1 VKNNV
6 SIFAIIGILLTLL
19 FCDLQAHAQTQDENT
34 SDSTIIDLPLP
45 HGGEDAYNPIENPGG
60 ISLNWPLN
68 INYGVVYDPMTGQ
81 YIVQQTIGDT
91 LEFRPSSLFSL
102 EEYLNYD
109 MEGNLSEFWDD
120 LQGEDD
126 DANRAFAP
134 KLEINNELFE
144 MLFGTNE
151 IEIIPQGS
159 AELTFGINSSNTEN
173 PRIPERQRRVT
184 TFDFDQRIQLNIT
197 GKIGDKIEL
206 GTQYNTESL
215 FDFENQM
222 NIGFQGEED
231 DILKNIEAGNISL
244 PLQGTLITGS
254 QSLFGIKLETQ
265 WGRLYNSTI
274 ISQQKG
280 ERKEIEVE
288 GGAQTQ
294 EFDIR
299 ADDYEANRHY
309 FLSQYF
315 RNQYDNALRSLP
327 VPSSGSEINRIE
339 VWVVNTQAN
348 TQDVRNIIAVT
359 DLGEHPDY
367 MSTNLPIAT
376 LTDGS
381 TPTNN
386 RAATN
391 DNNDIFSDLVNN
403 PDVMSFTGA
412 NSAINSMNMGF
423 EQGVHFER
431 VGNARKLNES
441 EFSFNSKLGF
451 ISLRQSLNNAEV
463 LGVAYEYT
471 LDGETYQV
479 GTMAQDGFIAPGALI
494 LKMLKS
500 SITQLDL
507 NNGDPSPLWEG
518 MMKNVY
524 SMQAFGV
531 SKEEFR
537 LDVWYN
543 DPSTGVDL
551 NYIPRSPLDG
561 TLLLQLLGLDRMD
574 INTRTNTT
582 SGLINTRSAFTF

>member
-1 VKNNV
+1 
-6 SIFAIIGILLTLL
+6 
-19 FCDLQAHAQTQDENT
+19 LQE
-34 SDSTIIDLPLP
+34 
-45 HGGEDAYNPIENPGG
+45 
-60 ISLNWPLN
+60 
-68 INYGVVYDPMTGQ
+68 
-81 YIVQQTIGDT
+81 
-91 LEFRPSSLFSL
+91 
-102 EEYLNYD
+102 
-109 MEGNLSEFWDD
+109 
-120 LQGEDD
+120 EDD
-126 DANRAFAP
+126 EASRGFAP
-134 KLEINNELFE
+134 KLEIDSELFE

-151 IEIIPQGS
+151 IEIIPQGT

-254 QSLFGIKLETQ
+254 QSLFGVKLETQ
-265 WGRLYNSTI
+265 WGKLYNSTVL
-274 ISQQKG
+274 SQQKG

-294 EFDIR
+294 DFDIR

-315 RNQYDNALRSLP
+315 RNQYDNAMRSLP
-327 VPSSGSEINRIE
+327 VPNSGAAINRIE

-367 MSTNLPIAT
+367 MSSNLPVKQ
-376 LTDGS
+376 LSNGS
-381 TPTNN
+381 QTFPTSN
-386 RAATN
+386 RASNNA
-391 DNNDIFSDLVNN
+391 NNDLFDDLVNN
-403 PDVMSFTGA
+403 DEVMGYTGA
-412 NSAINSMNMGF
+412 NAAIVAMNMGF
-423 EQGVHFER
+423 EQGVHYER
-431 VGNARKLNES
+431 VGNARKLTSS

-463 LGVAYEYT
+463 LAVAYEYT
-471 LDGETYQV
+471 LNGETYQV
-479 GTMAQDGFIAPGALI
+479 GTLAQDGYTTGSGNDEAMGALV

-500 SITQLDL
+500 SITQLAL
-507 NNGDPSPLWEG
+507 SNGDPSPLWEG

-524 SMQAFGV
+524 SMKAFGV
-531 SKEEFR
+531 SQEEFR
-537 LDVWYN
+537 LDIWYN

-551 NYIPRSPLDG
+551 NYIPRDP
-561 TLLLQLLGLDRMD
+561 
-574 INTRTNTT
+574 
-582 SGLINTRSAFTF
+582 